1 MMSYKTASPNSYGLL
16 KTYAK
21 ENRKNPTQAEDI
33 LWDCLR
39 KNTLGIK
46 FLRQHIIG
54 DYIVD
59 FVSTHNGLVIEVDGG
74 YHSEPRQQENDKLRE
89 EDLERMG
96 YHIIRFDNEE
106 VLYETE
112 KVIEQIIDYFK

>member
-1 MMSYKTASPNSYGLL
+1 MSYKTASPNSYGLL
-16 KTYAK
+16 KAYAK
-21 ENRKNPTQAEDI
+21 ENRRNTTLAEDI
-33 LWDCLR
+33 LWDRLR
-39 KNTLGIK
+39 KNALGIK

-59 FVSTHNGLVIEVDGG
+59 FVSKHDGLVIEVDGG
-74 YHSEPRQQENDKLRE
+74 YHSEPRQQENDQLRE
-89 EDLERMG
+89 EYLERMG
-96 YHIIRFDNEE
+96 YHIIRFNNEE

>member
-1 MMSYKTASPNSYGLL
+1 M
-16 KTYAK
+16 
-21 ENRKNPTQAEDI
+21 
-33 LWDCLR
+33 
-39 KNTLGIK
+39 K
-46 FLRQHIIG
+46 FLRQHVIG
-54 DYIVD
+54 DFIVD
-59 FVSTHNGLVIEVDGG
+59 FVSRSGGLIIEVDGG

-89 EDLERMG
+89 EDLERMR

>member
-1 MMSYKTASPNSYGLL
+1 MSYKTASPNSYGLL
-16 KTYAK
+16 KAYAK
-21 ENRKNPTQAEDI
+21 ENRRNTTLAEDI
-33 LWDCLR
+33 LWDRLR
-39 KNTLGIK
+39 KNALGIK

-59 FVSTHNGLVIEVDGG
+59 FVSKHDGLVIEVDGG
-74 YHSEPRQQENDKLRE
+74 YHSEPCQQENDQLRE
-89 EDLERMG
+89 EYLERMG
-96 YHIIRFDNEE
+96 YHIIRFNNEE

>member
-1 MMSYKTASPNSYGLL
+1 MVYL
-16 KTYAK
+16 K
-21 ENRKNPTQAEDI
+21 P
-33 LWDCLR
+33 L
-39 KNTLGIK
+39 
-46 FLRQHIIG
+46 
-54 DYIVD
+54 
-59 FVSTHNGLVIEVDGG
+59 
-74 YHSEPRQQENDKLRE
+74 LRE